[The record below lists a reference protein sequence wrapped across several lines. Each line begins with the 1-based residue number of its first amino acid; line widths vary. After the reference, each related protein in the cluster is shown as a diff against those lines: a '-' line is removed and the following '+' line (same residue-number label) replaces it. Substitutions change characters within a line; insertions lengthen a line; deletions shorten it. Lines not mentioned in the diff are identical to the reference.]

1 MPNIKNKQTE
11 NKNKTKIKQANKQ
24 TNKQTK
30 TTIFRYATL
39 KSSEFLVL
47 SFFSSD
53 WCLFLHF
60 YLTFFFSASV
70 LFFSLLVPRHLR
82 CFWYLSI
89 QQFIL
94 AITVFWSS
102 EFWAFSN
109 ALNLFH
115 VDMCAW
121 CQRSV
126 LLILLHI
133 GL

>member
-53 WCLFLHF
+53 
-60 YLTFFFSASV
+60 
-70 LFFSLLVPRHLR
+70 
-82 CFWYLSI
+82 
-89 QQFIL
+89 
-94 AITVFWSS
+94 
-102 EFWAFSN
+102 
-109 ALNLFH
+109 
-115 VDMCAW
+115 
-121 CQRSV
+121 
-126 LLILLHI
+126 
-133 GL
+133 